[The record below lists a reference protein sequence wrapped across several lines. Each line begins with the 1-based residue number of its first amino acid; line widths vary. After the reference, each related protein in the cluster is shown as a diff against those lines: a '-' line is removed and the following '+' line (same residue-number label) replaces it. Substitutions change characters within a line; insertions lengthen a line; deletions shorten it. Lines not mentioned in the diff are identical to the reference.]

1 MLPESARA
9 VKAKQM
15 IPAVLV
21 SLVATVAA
29 ADTRVG
35 SFNSDA
41 FNLSGA
47 LDRDVA
53 PTQPALE
60 IAVGAGY
67 TQGVGGAGG
76 AGSIE
81 DVTGP
86 GGSFELQVGARLSPG
101 FSVGLYGTFA
111 RFQHGDA
118 IGEGGRAHAA
128 TAGIQ
133 AMWHARQSR
142 SLDPW
147 ISVGAG
153 WRGLWL
159 TPKDAGSSSLHGI
172 ELARLQLGIDYRF
185 SPRFAIAPVIGASA
199 ALFVAED
206 TMTTDGLTAVHD
218 NRLNLYGF
226 TGVLG
231 RFDLGG

>member
-9 VKAKQM
+9 VKATQM

-21 SLVATVAA
+21 SLLATAA
-29 ADTRVG
+29 LADPRVG

-53 PTQPALE
+53 PTQTALE

-67 TQGVGGAGG
+67 TQGVGGAGEVG
-76 AGSIE
+76 NVE
-81 DVTGP
+81 DVSGP
-86 GGSFELQVGARLSPG
+86 GGSFELQVGARLSPML
-101 FSVGLYGTFA
+101 SIGLYGTYA
-111 RFQHGDA
+111 RFRHGDA
-118 IGEGGRAHAA
+118 IGDGGRAQAA

-133 AMWHARQSR
+133 AMFHARQSR
-142 SLDPW
+142 SIDPW
-147 ISVGAG
+147 VSVGAG

-159 TPKDAGSSSLHGI
+159 SPAGAESSSLHGV
-172 ELARLQLGIDYRF
+172 ELLRVQLGVDYRF
-185 SPRFAIAPVIGASA
+185 SPRFAISPVIGASA
-199 ALFVAED
+199 AMFLAQD